1 MLDCILIKATLTA
14 AGRTLE
20 DELMRGLRAV
30 IRDVIPRPLLSAY
43 REYRLSQS
51 ARRDEGMSAEE
62 VFTDIYSNNRWG
74 GLPGSFCS
82 GSGSRE
88 PSIVSPYVARIRS
101 ELDLLGATSMK
112 VVDLGCGDFSVGRQL
127 ASACGHYVGVDI
139 VKPLIDH
146 NLKTYSTPQIT
157 FRYANMIVDE
167 LPDGDVC
174 IVRQV
179 LQHLSNDEILA
190 VLPKL
195 FKYRWCFIT
204 EHHPSPGR
212 LIRPN
217 ADKPHGGDI
226 RVTHGSG
233 VFLDQPPFS
242 VAASRYRL
250 LLEVPGAGLEGHTD
264 PGIIRTFILDTSSA
278 TQTPDGA
285 RE

>member
-1 MLDCILIKATLTA
+1 
-14 AGRTLE
+14 
-20 DELMRGLRAV
+20 MRGLRSV
-30 IRDVIPRPLLSAY
+30 IRDVIPGPLLSAY
-43 REYRLSQS
+43 RKYRLSKS
-51 ARRDEGMSAEE
+51 ARRDERMSAEE

-74 GLPGSFCS
+74 GSPGSFCS

-88 PSIVSPYVARIRS
+88 PSIVSPYIARLRS
-101 ELDLLGATSMK
+101 ELDLLGGTSLT

-127 ASACGHYVGVDI
+127 ASACGQYIGVDI

-146 NLKTYSTPQIT
+146 NLNTYSTPQIT
-157 FRYANMIVDE
+157 FRRANMIVDE

-174 IVRQV
+174 VVRQV
-179 LQHLSNDEILA
+179 LQHLSNGEILT

-212 LIRPN
+212 LIQPN

-226 RVTHGSG
+226 RVTRGSG

-242 VAASRYRL
+242 VPASRYRL
-250 LLEVPGAGLEGHTD
+250 LLEVPGAGLDEHID
-264 PGIIRTFILDTSSA
+264 PGIIRTFILEASSEA
-278 TQTPDGA
+278 YLPAGDIA
-285 RE
+285 HD